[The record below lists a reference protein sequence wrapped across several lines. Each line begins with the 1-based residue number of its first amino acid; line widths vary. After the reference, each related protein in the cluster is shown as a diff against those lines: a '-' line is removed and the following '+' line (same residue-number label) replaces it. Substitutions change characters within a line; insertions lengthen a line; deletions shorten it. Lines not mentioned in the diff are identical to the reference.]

1 VYILYIVV
9 CLFSFLSVIVLSVL
23 RLTDSDYS
31 FGIFFKMGLKI
42 LKTQELQEAL
52 PSEPPPG
59 LCPWTLLG
67 GLGSPQTPGL
77 ILKFFLQ
84 MPLISDKN
92 TSVADT

>member
-1 VYILYIVV
+1 
-9 CLFSFLSVIVLSVL
+9 
-23 RLTDSDYS
+23 
-31 FGIFFKMGLKI
+31 MGLKM

-52 PSEPPPG
+52 PSGPPSG

-77 ILKFFLQ
+77 IFRFILQ

-92 TSVADT
+92 LKIPKE